1 MTRRCETC
9 GVRDRALCSGLDDAE
24 LAELNRLGVQRRLVR
39 GDTLV
44 RAGDPPMLCANLQT
58 GVMKI
63 RASTADGAE
72 TIVGLLYPGD
82 FVGQPFANS
91 NHHDIV
97 AVTDVELC
105 VFPRRPFERALAD
118 HPRMERLLL
127 ERTLAELDRARQ
139 GLVRM
144 ANASAGARVA
154 GFVDDIGRRQAPA
167 CRPAALPVCRP
178 ADLPAFELP
187 LSRGEMADLLGLTIE
202 TVSRQL
208 KRFEAAG
215 VMQLVGRRG
224 VIVRDAPA
232 LAAAAMTE

>member
-1 MTRRCETC
+1 MSRRCETC
-9 GVRDRALCSGLDDAE
+9 GVRDRALCSSLDDAE
-24 LAELNRLGVQRRLVR
+24 LAALAALGVQRRLVR
-39 GDTLV
+39 GETLI
-44 RAGDPPMLCANLQT
+44 RAGDPPLVCANLQT

-63 RASTADGAE
+63 RAGTSDGDEA
-72 TIVGLLYPGD
+72 IVGLLYPGD
-82 FVGQPFANS
+82 FVGRPFAGS

-105 VFPRRPFERALAD
+105 VFPRAAFERALAD

-127 ERTLAELDRARQ
+127 ERTLAALDRAQQ

-167 CRPAALPVCRP
+167 CRPGPAA
-178 ADLPAFELP
+178 AFDLP

-232 LAAAAMTE
+232 LAAAAMTG

>member
-24 LAELNRLGVQRRLVR
+24 LATLTRLGVQRRLAR

-105 VFPRRPFERALAD
+105 VFPRGPFERALAD

-127 ERTLAELDRARQ
+127 ERTLAELDRARL

-167 CRPAALPVCRP
+167 CRPAAM
-178 ADLPAFELP
+178 PAFDLP